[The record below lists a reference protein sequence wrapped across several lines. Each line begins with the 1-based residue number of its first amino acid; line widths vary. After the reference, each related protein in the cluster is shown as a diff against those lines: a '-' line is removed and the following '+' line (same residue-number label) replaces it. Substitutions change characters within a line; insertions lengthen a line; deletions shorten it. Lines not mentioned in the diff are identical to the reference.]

1 MVLFTS
7 FQYYLIQNDV
17 HFVNYCYVLSKTDD
31 KAGYALGHGHLVI
44 YTLLYESTV
53 TLPLVRNG
61 LAKKFQYASRG
72 TTPSCSCKCLDMTV
86 VGFDGILIKL
96 V

>member
-7 FQYYLIQNDV
+7 FQYFLIQNDV

-44 YTLLYESTV
+44 YTLLYEHTV

-61 LAKKFQYASRG
+61 FAQKNFDMPVEELHHHVAVSAS
-72 TTPSCSCKCLDMTV
+72 T
-86 VGFDGILIKL
+86 
-96 V
+96 